1 MLAGVVLGT
10 RPEIIKLSP
19 VIRAFSARTIPQIL
33 VHTNQHYDP
42 ELDEIFFRQLNL
54 PAPDYNLSSGAG
66 AQGRRTGLMAQGV
79 EQAFLDCKPDLVV
92 VQGDTNSTLA
102 GALAAAKLG
111 IPIAHV
117 EAGLRSFDKSMPEEN
132 NRVATD
138 HLSRWLFAPTSTS
151 EANLAAEGLSQGVH
165 VVGNTVVDALFAHR
179 AGPGARHAQPGYI
192 LVTIHRQRNTEN
204 RERLD
209 ELIGTLD
216 RFSRTTGLG
225 VRFPIHPRTA
235 NRLREFGLTEKLDAL
250 PLTTALPALGYGE
263 FHAALRDAQAVLTD
277 SGGVQEEAC
286 VLGVPAVTFA
296 DRTDRPETVAIG
308 ANVLAPTESRAVAEL
323 ARIVGGDRP
332 SWKQPFGDGN
342 TGQKIV
348 ELLYPP
354 E

>member
-19 VIRAFSARTIPQIL
+19 VIRAFSARTIPMIL

-54 PAPDYNLSSGAG
+54 PAPDYNLGSAARGG
-66 AQGRRTGLMAQGV
+66 DRRTGLMLQGV
-79 EQAFLDCKPDLVV
+79 EQALLYSTPDLVV

-102 GALAAAKLG
+102 GALAAAKLK

-117 EAGLRSFDKSMPEEN
+117 EAGLRSFDRLMPEEN
-132 NRVATD
+132 IRVATD
-138 HLSRWLFAPTSTS
+138 HLSRWLFAPTATS
-151 EANLAAEGLSQGVH
+151 EQNLAAEGLSRGVH
-165 VVGNTVVDALFAHR
+165 VVGNTVVDALLAD
-179 AGPGARHAQPGYI
+179 GGSGSQPTDRRYI
-192 LVTIHRQRNTEN
+192 LATIHRQHNTET
-204 RERLD
+204 RARLD
-209 ELIGTLD
+209 ELIGALD
-216 RFSRTTGLG
+216 HFSRTTGLE
-225 VRFPIHPRTA
+225 VRFPIHPRTV
-235 NRLREFGLTEKLDAL
+235 NRLSDFGLTEKLRAL
-250 PLTTALPALGYGE
+250 PLTTVLPALGYEE
-263 FHAALRDAQAVLTD
+263 FQAALRDAQAVLTD

-308 ANVLAPTESRAVAEL
+308 ANVLAPTGSRAVAEL
-323 ARIVGGDRP
+323 ARIVEGDRP
-332 SWKQPFGDGN
+332 AWEQPFGDGD

-348 ELLYPP
+348 DLLYPP